1 MRYKPAYMHACACV
15 CVCMH
20 LVWGGE
26 GLPELT
32 EELVSAAL
40 SAWLELCLRDAS
52 SPLWGHSAVAGQAEP
67 VLMSQGHPKVRS
79 RSLTL

>member
-1 MRYKPAYMHACACV
+1 MRYKPAYMHVCACV

-40 SAWLELCLRDAS
+40 SAWLEALFEGRLVTSVGPLCSCWAS
-52 SPLWGHSAVAGQAEP
+52 RTSSDVTRAP
-67 VLMSQGHPKVRS
+67 QGEV
-79 RSLTL
+79 T